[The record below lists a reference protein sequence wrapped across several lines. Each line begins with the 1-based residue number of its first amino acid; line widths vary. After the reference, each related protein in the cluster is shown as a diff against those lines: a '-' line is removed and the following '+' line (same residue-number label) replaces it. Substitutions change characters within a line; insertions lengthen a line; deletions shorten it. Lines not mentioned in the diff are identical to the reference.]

1 MRSRIQACAACVPML
16 SVPML
21 KVSAV
26 AAVFAFAV
34 AAPPTA
40 RAYEAPVEA
49 PVESPAP
56 AAVDPAAVEAPSAES
71 RAAASA
77 LPPAADPAP
86 PPERAQ
92 PAPPAAWTAPD
103 LGAVLANP
111 DYDDRTRLELEILQR
126 VNGVRAERGLGPL
139 QLDDRLVAAAR
150 QHAVDMAYRNFCR
163 HRGSD
168 GSLARDRLRRN
179 GYPFNNWAGENILCA
194 RRTADAALKWW
205 MNSAPHRANIL
216 HGHFTHIG
224 VGVSMLGTYGPDMVL
239 TFAAGDGQTVL
250 PGAFAALRDGNVAG
264 WVASTREPEQR
275 PR

>member
-1 MRSRIQACAACVPML
+1 MRSRIRARATCVPLMKW
-16 SVPML
+16 SA
-21 KVSAV
+21 AV
-26 AAVFAFAV
+26 ALFSFAV
-34 AAPPTA
+34 AAPPIA
-40 RAYEAPVEA
+40 RADEA

-56 AAVDPAAVEAPSAES
+56 AAVDPAAIAAPAVDALAVP
-71 RAAASA
+71 AAADA
-77 LPPAADPAP
+77 HPPAAAPDPAP
-86 PPERAQ
+86 EFAQ
-92 PAPPAAWTAPD
+92 PAPPAEWTAPD

-179 GYPFNNWAGENILCA
+179 GYPYNNWAGENILCA

-239 TFAAGDGQTVL
+239 TFAAGDGHTAL
-250 PGAFAALRDGNVAG
+250 PGVFAALRDGNVAG
-264 WVASTREPEQR
+264 WISTTREPEQR